1 MSQPPRALESILKGL
16 GADPY
21 LSEVILGDLAEEYTE
36 RATFDGRVEARRW
49 YIGEALRSV
58 PHLLRSA
65 MIRLRVGDVPRL
77 IGNALFA
84 WLALL
89 PVGLTLYALV
99 AGVLRVLAIE
109 WTIPPTPQNTGFVVL
124 AMLAMPIAGIIGGY
138 IAAWRNPRA
147 PLIGA
152 VAFGVVLTSIN
163 LIAGLLFPSPL
174 SVGLRLLALGM
185 FNVAAIIG
193 GTIRAART
201 VARIELS

>member
-1 MSQPPRALESILKGL
+1 
-16 GADPY
+16 
-21 LSEVILGDLAEEYTE
+21 
-36 RATFDGRVEARRW
+36 
-49 YIGEALRSV
+49 
-58 PHLLRSA
+58 

-124 AMLAMPIAGIIGGY
+124 AMCAMPISGLVGGY
-138 IAAWRNPRA
+138 VAAWRNARA

-152 VAFGVVLTSIN
+152 LAFGVVLTSIN
-163 LIAGLLFPSPL
+163 LIAGLIAPSPL
-174 SVGLRLLALGM
+174 SFGMRFAALAM
-185 FNVAAIIG
+185 FNVTAVVG
-193 GTIRAART
+193 GLIRAARV
-201 VARIELS
+201 VARAELS